1 MRSFTVAWDRC
12 TFIVTMSRAIG
23 SRYAGNVYSAI
34 VSQSNLEVTVRI
46 LLSIMVG
53 ATVAATSL
61 TTVASPAFAQSK
73 SADDIIKA
81 LKPSGMISSGTRGIR
96 PATGGVAPADA
107 SPPQVTS
114 YAPQPMTALPVAAAP
129 SAPASRPVT
138 TAAAS
143 VPRPA
148 APAAPAASLE
158 VQFASGSTDLTPQA
172 RDALDQLGRALS
184 SADLAA
190 YRFRIEGHTDTV
202 GTPDANR
209 ALSARRADVV
219 VEYMNTRFG
228 VARTR
233 MQAVGMGSD
242 QLAVTTGAQVS
253 ESRNRRVM
261 VVNIGA

>member
-1 MRSFTVAWDRC
+1 M
-12 TFIVTMSRAIG
+12 
-23 SRYAGNVYSAI
+23 
-34 VSQSNLEVTVRI
+34 RI

-61 TTVASPAFAQSK
+61 SATMSTAAAQSK

-81 LKPSGMISSGTRGIR
+81 LKPSGLIGSGTRGIR
-96 PATGGVAPADA
+96 PSSSGAAAVDV
-107 SPPQVTS
+107 SPQQVTA
-114 YAPQPMTALPVAAAP
+114 YTPQPTTSLPAPSAPRAATS

-148 APAAPAASLE
+148 EPTAATAAAPSASLE
-158 VQFASGSTDLTPQA
+158 VQFTSGSTELTSQA
-172 RDALDQLGRALS
+172 REALDQLGRALS
-184 SADLAA
+184 SADLSA

-202 GTPDANR
+202 GSPDANR

-219 VEYMNTRFG
+219 VAYLNTKFG
-228 VARTR
+228 IASSR
-233 MQAVGMGSD
+233 MQAVGRGSD
-242 QLAVTTGAQVS
+242 QLAVATGAQVA

>member
-1 MRSFTVAWDRC
+1 
-12 TFIVTMSRAIG
+12 
-23 SRYAGNVYSAI
+23 
-34 VSQSNLEVTVRI
+34 VRI
-46 LLSIMVG
+46 LLSILVG

-61 TTVASPAFAQSK
+61 TAASSQAFAQSK

-81 LKPSGMISSGTRGIR
+81 LKPSGMIGSGTRGIR
-96 PATGGVAPADA
+96 PASSGAAPAE
-107 SPPQVTS
+107 
-114 YAPQPMTALPVAAAP
+114 APAAP
-129 SAPASRPVT
+129 VTTYMPQTAATPAAPTPRPVT

-148 APAAPAASLE
+148 APAAPAAPSASLE
-158 VQFASGSTDLTPQA
+158 VQFATGSADLTPQA
-172 RDALDQLGRALS
+172 REALDQLGRALS

-219 VEYMNTRFG
+219 VDYLNSKFG

-242 QLAVTTGAQVS
+242 QLAVSTGAQVP
-253 ESRNRRVM
+253 EPRNRRVM

>member
-1 MRSFTVAWDRC
+1 M
-12 TFIVTMSRAIG
+12 
-23 SRYAGNVYSAI
+23 
-34 VSQSNLEVTVRI
+34 RI
-46 LLSIMVG
+46 LLSILVG

-61 TTVASPAFAQSK
+61 TASSQAFAQSK

-81 LKPSGMISSGTRGIR
+81 LKPTGAIGSGTRGIR
-96 PATGGVAPADA
+96 PASATAQPADA
-107 SPPQVTS
+107 APAPVTTYLPQTP
-114 YAPQPMTALPVAAAP
+114 APAAYQAPAAAP
-129 SAPASRPVT
+129 APRPVT

-143 VPRPA
+143 TPRPA
-148 APAAPAASLE
+148 APAPSAAPSASLE
-158 VQFASGSTDLTPQA
+158 VQFATGSTDLTPQA

-202 GTPDANR
+202 GSPDSNR

-219 VEYMNTRFG
+219 VDYLNTKFG

-233 MQAVGMGSD
+233 MQPVGMGSD
-242 QLAVTTGAQVS
+242 QLAVPTGAQVP

>member
-1 MRSFTVAWDRC
+1 M
-12 TFIVTMSRAIG
+12 
-23 SRYAGNVYSAI
+23 
-34 VSQSNLEVTVRI
+34 RI
-46 LLSIMVG
+46 LLSILVG

-61 TTVASPAFAQSK
+61 TAGSSQALAQSK

-81 LKPSGMISSGTRGIR
+81 LKPTGTIGSGTRGIR
-96 PATGGVAPADA
+96 PA
-107 SPPQVTS
+107 SS
-114 YAPQPMTALPVAAAP
+114 AAAP
-129 SAPASRPVT
+129 AEAPATMPPTTYLPQVSAPAAPVQRPVT

-148 APAAPAASLE
+148 APTPSPATPSASLE
-158 VQFASGSTDLTPQA
+158 VQFASGSADLTPQA

-190 YRFRIEGHTDTV
+190 YKFRIEGHTDTV
-202 GTPDANR
+202 GTPDSNR

-219 VEYMNTRFG
+219 VDYLNSRFG
-228 VARTR
+228 VDRARLQPIGR
-233 MQAVGMGSD
+233 GSD

-253 ESRNRRVM
+253 ESRNRRVL

>member
-1 MRSFTVAWDRC
+1 
-12 TFIVTMSRAIG
+12 
-23 SRYAGNVYSAI
+23 
-34 VSQSNLEVTVRI
+34 VRI
-46 LLSIMVG
+46 RLSILVG

-61 TTVASPAFAQSK
+61 TAASSQAFAQSK

-81 LKPSGMISSGTRGIR
+81 LKPSGMIGSGTRGIR
-96 PATGGVAPADA
+96 PASSGAAPAE
-107 SPPQVTS
+107 
-114 YAPQPMTALPVAAAP
+114 APAAP
-129 SAPASRPVT
+129 VTTYMPQTAATPAAPTPRPVT

-148 APAAPAASLE
+148 APAAPAAPSASLE
-158 VQFASGSTDLTPQA
+158 VQFATGSADLTPQA
-172 RDALDQLGRALS
+172 REALDQLGRALS

-219 VEYMNTRFG
+219 VDYLNSKFG

-242 QLAVTTGAQVS
+242 QLAVSTGAQVP
-253 ESRNRRVM
+253 EPRNRRVM